1 MQDSLLQA
9 QLKHCPVS
17 LDLTKDQLLQHSHTD
32 SSRSVALKDLFLFGF
47 LEERRE
53 MTFPW
58 LTFENCYLSL
68 LLIQE
73 NVKFIFEGVKKGME
87 HIFVLLRC
95 SASYR

>member
-1 MQDSLLQA
+1 MRDSLLQA

-32 SSRSVALKDLFLFGF
+32 SSRSVALIDLFLFGF

-53 MTFPW
+53 MKFAW

-68 LLIQE
+68 IIQE
-73 NVKFIFEGVKKGME
+73 NVVFVEFIFEGVKKEME
-87 HIFVLLRC
+87 YILFC
-95 SASYR
+95 

>member
-32 SSRSVALKDLFLFGF
+32 FSRSVSLIDLFLFGF

-53 MTFPW
+53 MKFAW

-73 NVKFIFEGVKKGME
+73 SVGFVKFFFRG
-87 HIFVLLRC
+87 LRK
-95 SASYR
+95 RWNTFF